1 MAYIPD
7 PTDASQPVGTVFAS
21 TAAAEFR
28 AIKAYLNSIV
38 AGGLPPI
45 LGQEGNSLVVNDSGG
60 FTWSATPSLYAFATL
75 S

>member
-7 PTDASQPVGTVFAS
+7 PTDSSQPVETVKAK

-38 AGGLPPI
+38 AGGLPPATG
-45 LGQEGNSLVVNDSGG
+45 LEGNSLVINNSGG
-60 FTWSATPSLYAFATL
+60 FTWSATPSIRAFEL
-75 S
+75 FI

>member
-28 AIKAYLNSIV
+28 AIKAYLGSIV
-38 AGGLPPI
+38 AAGLPPMAG
-45 LGQEGNSLVVNDSGG
+45 LEGASLVINSSGNAS
-60 FTWSATPSLYAFATL
+60 WSYAPNLFSFYTL
-75 S
+75 R